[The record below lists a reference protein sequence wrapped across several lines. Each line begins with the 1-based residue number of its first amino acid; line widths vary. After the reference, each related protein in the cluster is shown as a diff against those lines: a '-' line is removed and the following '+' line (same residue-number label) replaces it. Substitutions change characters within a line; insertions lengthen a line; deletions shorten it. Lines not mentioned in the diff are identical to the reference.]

1 MHETTTLRTV
11 YDIGKASMRYDLAA
25 IPFIF
30 TIVGAI
36 LIVYSLKTH
45 SEKNNRSMPLVIGLI
60 MTVGSLL
67 VSNLM
72 LNSNDYKKTKNLLT
86 TGNYKTT
93 QDTVRNYKQH
103 YNRSMWYINFDLG
116 VTHFDLADNNV
127 MNYGCTASDIK
138 DSRITNGTFLYVD
151 YYVSDSGNKI
161 LRIRR
166 E

>member
-11 YDIGKASMRYDLAA
+11 YDIGKSSMRYDLAA

-30 TIVGAI
+30 TIVGVI
-36 LIVYSLKTH
+36 LVIYSLKKH
-45 SEKNNRSMPLVIGLI
+45 SENNNQSKTLLIGLI

-67 VSNLM
+67 ISNLM
-72 LNSNDYKKTKNLLT
+72 LNSNDLKKTQNLLT
-86 TGNYKTT
+86 SGNFKTV
-93 QDTVRNYKQH
+93 QDTVRNYQKS
-103 YNRSMWYINFDLG
+103 YNRSTWHMSFDIG
-116 VTHFDLADNNV
+116 TTHFDLADNNV
-127 MNYGCTASDIK
+127 MNYGCRANDIK
-138 DSRITNGTFLYVD
+138 DSRIMNGIFLYVD